1 MKPQAGVKGLKE
13 AQTHCVM
20 ETRDLNKIYR
30 GAVEFHALHDISL
43 KVHTGEMIAIMGT
56 SGSGKST
63 LMNILG
69 CLDRQTSGA
78 YFLDGQDV
86 STLKD
91 PQLAHIRNQKLGFV
105 FQNFNLL
112 PRYSAQQNVELPLIY
127 ADVSP
132 RQRKIRAEKAL
143 SQVGLGDRLKNRPT
157 ELSGGQKQ
165 RVAIARALVNTP
177 TLIMADEPT
186 GALDTR
192 TGLEIMRVFQDLHAQ
207 GLTLMIVT
215 HEPEIAHYCSR
226 VIRMQDGRVISDETV
241 EQEQVVL
248 ENAGEARG

>member
-1 MKPQAGVKGLKE
+1 MSDDHGIPVI
-13 AQTHCVM
+13 
-20 ETRDLNKIYR
+20 ETRLLNKVYA
-30 GAVEFHALHDISL
+30 GAVTFHALHDIQL
-43 KVHTGEMIAIMGT
+43 TIHTGEMVAIMGT

-69 CLDRQTSGA
+69 CLDRQSSGE

-86 STLKD
+86 TALKD
-91 PQLAHIRNQKLGFV
+91 HELAHIRNQKLGFV

-112 PRYSAQQNVELPLIY
+112 PRYSSLQNVELPLIY
-127 ADVSP
+127 GDVP
-132 RQRKIRAEKAL
+132 QRQRKQRAAEAL
-143 SQVGLGDRLKNRPT
+143 TQVGLGDRLRNRPT

-192 TGLEIMRVFQDLHAQ
+192 TSLEIMRLFQALHQQ
-207 GLTLMIVT
+207 GLTLLIVT
-215 HEPEIAHYCSR
+215 HEPEIARYCTR
-226 VIRMQDGRVISDETV
+226 MIRMQDGRIVEDVAV
-241 EQEQVVL
+241 EQEVL
-248 ENAGEARG
+248 GDG